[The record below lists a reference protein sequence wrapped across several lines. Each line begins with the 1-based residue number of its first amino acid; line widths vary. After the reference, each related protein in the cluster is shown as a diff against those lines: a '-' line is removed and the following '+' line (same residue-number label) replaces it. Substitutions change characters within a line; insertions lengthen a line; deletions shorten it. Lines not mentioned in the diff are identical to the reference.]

1 MINEAETY
9 VIHLPVYEGP
19 LDLLLELIEQTELD
33 ITKVALAQVT
43 DQYLSYLRRLQEHH
57 LEDLTSFLVIAA
69 RLIQIKSEALLPRPP
84 QREPGEED
92 PGDALARQL
101 IEYKRYKEVAT
112 ILAQRMSDGYR
123 SFIRIIAP
131 PAVEPKLDM
140 MEVTLDDLRIAF
152 VDVLSSF
159 EETPAVNNVIVPHH
173 VRVRD
178 KIRRIID
185 NLTNA
190 SFTTFHTILE
200 GAQSRLEIV
209 VSFIAILEL
218 IKQHRVSVQQESLFG
233 EITLTRGE
241 NWSDDQEVDF
251 ELEFDE

>member
-1 MINEAETY
+1 MSNKTETY
-9 VIHLPVYEGP
+9 VIHLPVYDGP
-19 LDLLLELIEQTELD
+19 LDLLLELIEQAELD
-33 ITKVALAQVT
+33 ITKVALAQIT

-84 QREPGEED
+84 QREAGEED

-101 IEYKRYKEVAT
+101 IEYKKYKQVAN
-112 ILAQRMSDGYR
+112 ILAQRMNEGYR
-123 SFIRIIAP
+123 SYIRIVAP
-131 PAVEPKLDM
+131 PVIEPSLDM
-140 MEVTLDDLRIAF
+140 MELTLDDLRAALIDA
-152 VDVLSSF
+152 LTSI
-159 EETPAVNNVIVPHH
+159 EETPAANNIIIPHH
-173 VRVRD
+173 VRIRD

-190 SFTTFHTILE
+190 RQTTFRAVLE

-218 IKQHRVSVQQESLFG
+218 IKQHRVSVQQDALFG

-241 NWSDDQEVDF
+241 LWSEDQEVDF
-251 ELEFDE
+251 ELEFEE